1 MTGVFRVPGRKI
13 SRKTRNK
20 SIFPLSFFHIC
31 DTMGIN
37 NLETVGDTMRYFGK
51 LYLDKEKDIVV
62 TLWMDQSVLS
72 YTIHTTN
79 HQSDNLINN
88 LAATSGQTTTVR
100 NGRRVITG
108 QIPCY
113 IKGDGQRV
121 YIFRLNGTK
130 LANIYPD
137 GKIEVNSVIPAI
149 AKTLMSQTTDYK
161 YSFRETLVKS
171 YVREEVKLSTDLHTH
186 GNANLAA
193 DILIALAIKHQIRYP
208 LYYIKKLKLTVSP
221 AQQEFLDQQ
230 RREVEAKLDLTGL
243 TGKHRDRKIDDNTF
257 INFAD
262 LILLNLPHST
272 ENINRIRR
280 SLALL
285 KDSQA
290 VFTNL
295 EKLYLYRYVFTKGV
309 TADYRIDLPDF
320 RQIEDQ
326 DICGYLKRML
336 EDSERPLFSDLTL
349 YEDSLLWIGRE
360 YQKRHIHYV
369 EISDTT
375 LVKKDPSAARML
387 HQIHRILPLVKQETG
402 VDIRF
407 LAAIRRIPLTL
418 VKDNIASGNYLTE
431 AIQALKVVCK
441 DPYVV
446 GSDFVGEEI
455 NDIEE
460 LKAVIREIVTG
471 IAYQDPN
478 WTIRVH
484 AGENDSL
491 KSNMAKAISL
501 VEASLLPGQSFPYM
515 RIGHGLYG
523 ASLKSSQGKE
533 LLKKIR
539 EHDVVLEFQLTS
551 NVRLNNLIDLRTHPL
566 KGYLSRGISCVMGTD
581 GYGLYGTDSID
592 DQLALANF
600 LQITDGEFLK
610 MKAVEDGIIAR
621 QRENFLRKHQVFT
634 AQQGS
639 RSVEDYYLEELAR
652 ENPDI
657 SPVKFEIRKQPSY
670 PAFKAQVAEL
680 PWDKYPVIVAGGS
693 FTSSNAAQKVSDGD
707 RKILDGLLEQLDPQ
721 KVFFVVGHKLLGH
734 EKYLVENNRGFD
746 IYSIIP
752 SLMDPKQIRRLSQ
765 ADIKGIR
772 ISTESQEM
780 GIYKSFNYE
789 IFERRNCILLG
800 FDGNSS
806 LANLVQEARNGKGKA
821 RIFLYPKSPM
831 LKAKAASLEG
841 YVTIHAPESTVIRT
855 IRTLEDDIGTK
866 I

>member
-1 MTGVFRVPGRKI
+1 
-13 SRKTRNK
+13 
-20 SIFPLSFFHIC
+20 
-31 DTMGIN
+31 
-37 NLETVGDTMRYFGK
+37 MRYFGK

-62 TLWMDQSVLS
+62 ILGMDKTVLS
-72 YTIHTTN
+72 YTIHASN

-88 LAATSGQTTTVR
+88 LAAASGQTTTVKD
-100 NGRRVITG
+100 GRTVITG
-108 QIPCY
+108 RIPCY

-171 YVREEVKLSTDLHTH
+171 YVQEAGKLSTDLHTH
-186 GNANLAA
+186 GNANLTA

-208 LYYIKKLKLTVSP
+208 LYYIKKLQLTLSS
-221 AQQEFLDQQ
+221 AQQRFLEQQ
-230 RREVEAKLDLTGL
+230 RREVEEKLDLTGL

-262 LILLNLPHST
+262 LILLNLTHST

-280 SLALL
+280 SLSIL

-309 TADYRIDLPDF
+309 AADYRIDLPDF
-320 RQIEDQ
+320 SRIEDQ
-326 DICGYLKRML
+326 DIRNYLKRML
-336 EDSERPLFSDLTL
+336 EDSERHQFADLSL
-349 YEDSLLWIGRE
+349 YEDTLLWIGRE
-360 YQKRHIHYV
+360 YQKRHIQYV

-375 LVKKDPSAARML
+375 LVKRDASAARML

-418 VKDNIASGNYLTE
+418 VKEDIVSGNYLTE
-431 AIQALKVVCK
+431 AIQALKVVSR

-455 NDIEE
+455 NDIGE

-471 IAYQDPN
+471 IASRDPN

-501 VEASLLPGQSFPYM
+501 VEEALLPGQAFPYM
-515 RIGHGLYG
+515 RIGHGLYC
-523 ASLKSSQGKE
+523 ASLKRRQGQQLME
-533 LLKKIR
+533 KIK

-551 NVRLNNLIDLRTHPL
+551 NVRLNNIIDLRTHPL
-566 KGYLSRGISCVMGTD
+566 KSYLSRGISCVMGTD

-592 DQLALANF
+592 EQLALENF
-600 LQITDGEFLK
+600 LKITDSEFMQ
-610 MKAVEDGIIAR
+610 MKAAEDAIIAR
-621 QRENFLRKHQVFT
+621 QKDNFLRKHQAFT
-634 AQQGS
+634 ARRGN
-639 RSVEDYYLEELAR
+639 RSVQTYYMEELGR
-652 ENPDI
+652 EQADV
-657 SPVKFEIRKQPSY
+657 SPVKFEISKQPSY
-670 PAFKAQVAEL
+670 PVFKSRIAEL
-680 PWDKYPVIVAGGS
+680 PWDKYPIIVAGGS
-693 FTSSNAAQKVSDGD
+693 FTSGTGTQKISDSD
-707 RKILDGLLEQLDPQ
+707 RQLLDAMLEQLDPR
-721 KVFFVVGHKLLGH
+721 KVFFVVGHKLREH
-734 EKYLVENNRGFD
+734 EKYLVQNNRKFD
-746 IYSIIP
+746 IYCIIP
-752 SLMDPKQIRRLSQ
+752 SLMDPQQIRRLAQ

-789 IFERRNCILLG
+789 IFERRNCTLFA

-806 LANLVQEARNGKGKA
+806 VANLVQEARNGKGKA
-821 RIFLYPKSPM
+821 EIFLYPKSPM
-831 LKAKAASLEG
+831 LRAKAASLDG
-841 YVTIHAPESTVIRT
+841 YVTINASAGEAIRK
-855 IRTLEDDIGTK
+855 IRALEDHIGTRR
-866 I
+866 

>member
-1 MTGVFRVPGRKI
+1 
-13 SRKTRNK
+13 
-20 SIFPLSFFHIC
+20 
-31 DTMGIN
+31 
-37 NLETVGDTMRYFGK
+37 MRYFGK

-62 TLWMDQSVLS
+62 TLGMDNSVLS
-72 YTIHTTN
+72 YTIHANN

-88 LAATSGQTTTVR
+88 LAAISGQATTVQ
-100 NGRRVITG
+100 NGRTVITG
-108 QIPCY
+108 RIPCY

-137 GKIEVNSVIPAI
+137 GKIEVNSLIPAI

-161 YSFRETLVKS
+161 FSFRETLVKS

-186 GNANLAA
+186 GNANLNA

-208 LYYIKKLKLTVSP
+208 LYYIKKLRLTLSP
-221 AQQEFLDQQ
+221 AQQAFLEQQ
-230 RREVEAKLDLTGL
+230 RREVEAGLDLTGL
-243 TGKHRDRKIDDNTF
+243 TGKYRERKIDDNTF

-262 LILLNLPHST
+262 LILLNLAHST
-272 ENINRIRR
+272 ENINRIRN
-280 SLALL
+280 SLSIL

-309 TADYRIDLPDF
+309 GADYQIPLPDF
-320 RQIEDQ
+320 RQLEDR
-326 DICGYLKRML
+326 DIRVYLKRML
-336 EDSERPLFSDLTL
+336 EDSERPQFADLTL
-349 YEDSLLWIGRE
+349 YEDTLLWIGRE
-360 YQKRHIHYV
+360 YQKRHIQYV

-375 LVKKDPSAARML
+375 LVKKDASAARML
-387 HQIHRILPLVKQETG
+387 HQVHHILPLVKQETG

-418 VKDNIASGNYLTE
+418 VKDNITSGNYLTE
-431 AIQALKVVCK
+431 AVQALKTICK

-455 NDIEE
+455 NDIGE

-471 IAYQDPN
+471 IASQDPN

-491 KSNMAKAISL
+491 KSNMAKTISL
-501 VEASLLPGQSFPYM
+501 VEEALLPGQAFPYM
-515 RIGHGLYG
+515 RIGHGLYC
-523 ASLKSSQGKE
+523 ASLKSSQGKA

-551 NVRLNNLIDLRTHPL
+551 NVRLNNIIDLRTHPL
-566 KGYLSRGISCVMGTD
+566 KSYLSQGISCVMGTD

-592 DQLALANF
+592 EQLALSNF
-600 LQITDGEFLK
+600 LKITDAEFMQ
-610 MKAVEDGIIAR
+610 MKAAESAIIAR
-621 QRENFLRKHQVFT
+621 QTENFIQKFQSFT
-634 AQQGS
+634 AQRGN
-639 RSVEDYYLEELAR
+639 RSVEAYYLEELGR
-652 ENPDI
+652 EHSDV
-657 SPVKFEIRKQPSY
+657 SPVTFEIYKQPSY
-670 PAFKAQVAEL
+670 PVFKSRIAEL
-680 PWDKYPVIVAGGS
+680 PWDKYPIIIAGGS
-693 FTSSNAAQKVSDGD
+693 FTSSNAAQKVSAAD
-707 RKILDGLLEQLDPQ
+707 RQLMDALLEQLDPE
-721 KVFFVVGHKLLGH
+721 KVFFVVGHKLQGH
-734 EKYLVENNRGFD
+734 EKYMVQHNRGFD

-752 SLMDPKQIRRLSQ
+752 SLMSPGQIRRLSQ
-765 ADIKGIR
+765 ADIRGIR
-772 ISTESQEM
+772 LSTESQEM

-789 IFERRNCILLG
+789 IFERRNCTLFA

-806 LANLVQEARNGKGKA
+806 VANLVQEARNGKGSA
-821 RIFLYPKSPM
+821 QIFLYPKSAM

-841 YVTIHAPESTVIRT
+841 YVTLNAPEADVIRT
-855 IRTLEDDIGTK
+855 IHALQEDIGTK

>member
-1 MTGVFRVPGRKI
+1 
-13 SRKTRNK
+13 
-20 SIFPLSFFHIC
+20 
-31 DTMGIN
+31 
-37 NLETVGDTMRYFGK
+37 MRYFGK
-51 LYLDKEKDIVV
+51 LYLDKEKDLVV
-62 TLWMDQSVLS
+62 SLWMDKTVLS
-72 YTIHTTN
+72 YTIHAIN

-88 LAATSGQTTTVR
+88 LAAISGQTTTR
-100 NGRRVITG
+100 QEGRTVITG

-113 IKGDGQRV
+113 IKGNGQRV

-149 AKTLMSQTTDYK
+149 AKTLMSQTKDYK
-161 YSFRETLVKS
+161 FSFRETLVKS

-186 GNANLAA
+186 GNANLSA

-208 LYYIKKLKLTVSP
+208 LYYIKKLGLTVSP
-221 AQQEFLDQQ
+221 AQKAYLEQQ
-230 RREVEAKLDLTGL
+230 RQEAEAKLDLEGL
-243 TGKHRDRKIDDNTF
+243 TGKYRERKIDDNTF

-262 LILLNLPHST
+262 LILRNLLHST

-280 SLALL
+280 SLSIL

-309 TADYRIDLPDF
+309 ASDYQIHLPDF

-326 DICGYLKRML
+326 DIRDYLKRML
-336 EDSERPLFSDLTL
+336 EDSERPQLADLTL
-349 YEDSLLWIGRE
+349 YEDTLLWIGRE
-360 YQKRHIHYV
+360 YEKRHIQYV

-375 LVKKDPSAARML
+375 LVKKDASAARML
-387 HQIHRILPLVKQETG
+387 QQIHRILPLVKQETG

-418 VKDNIASGNYLTE
+418 VKDNIVSGNYLTE

-471 IAYQDPN
+471 IASEDPN

-491 KSNMAKAISL
+491 KSNMAKTIRL
-501 VEASLLPGQSFPYM
+501 VEASLLPGQTFPCL
-515 RIGHGLYG
+515 RIGHGLYC
-523 ASLKSSQGKE
+523 ASLKSRQGKE
-533 LLKKIR
+533 LMEKIK

-551 NVRLNNLIDLRTHPL
+551 NVRLNNIIDLQTHPL
-566 KGYLSRGISCVMGTD
+566 KSYLSRGISCVMGTD

-592 DQLALANF
+592 EQLALSNF
-600 LQITDGEFLK
+600 LKITDAEFLQ
-610 MKAVEDGIIAR
+610 MKSAENAIIDR
-621 QRENFLRKHQVFT
+621 QSKNFIRKHQIFT
-634 AQQGS
+634 AQRGS
-639 RSVEDYYLEELAR
+639 RSVEDYYLEELGKDLG
-652 ENPDI
+652 DI
-657 SPVKFEIRKQPSY
+657 SPVEFAIRKQPSY
-670 PAFKAQVAEL
+670 PVFKAKIAEL
-680 PWDKYPVIVAGGS
+680 PWDKYPIIIAGGS
-693 FTSSNAAQKVSDGD
+693 FTSGNASPKVSDSD
-707 RKILDGLLEQLDPQ
+707 KELLDALLENLDPQ
-721 KVFFVVGHKLLGH
+721 KVFFVVGHKLLGQ
-734 EKYLVENNRGFD
+734 EKYLVQNNRKFD
-746 IYSIIP
+746 VYSIIP
-752 SLMDPKQIRRLSQ
+752 SLMDRKQIQRLNQ

-789 IFERRNCILLG
+789 IFERRNCALFA

-806 LANLVQEARNGKGKA
+806 IANLVQEARNGKGKT
-821 RIFLYPKSPM
+821 RIFLYPRSPM

-841 YVTIHAPESTVIRT
+841 YVTTNAPSEAAIRK
-855 IRTLEDDIGTK
+855 ICKLQNDIGTK

>member
-1 MTGVFRVPGRKI
+1 
-13 SRKTRNK
+13 
-20 SIFPLSFFHIC
+20 
-31 DTMGIN
+31 
-37 NLETVGDTMRYFGK
+37 MRYFGK

-62 TLWMDQSVLS
+62 TLGMDKTVLS
-72 YTIHTTN
+72 YIIHASN

-88 LAATSGQTTTVR
+88 LAAASGQTTTVKD
-100 NGRRVITG
+100 GRTVITG
-108 QIPCY
+108 RIPCY

-171 YVREEVKLSTDLHTH
+171 YVKEEVKLSTDLHTH
-186 GNANLAA
+186 GNANLTA

-208 LYYIKKLKLTVSP
+208 LYYIKKLQLTLSS
-221 AQQEFLDQQ
+221 AQQRFLEQQ
-230 RREVEAKLDLTGL
+230 RREVEEKLDLTGL

-262 LILLNLPHST
+262 LILRNLAHST

-280 SLALL
+280 SLSIL

-309 TADYRIDLPDF
+309 AADYRIDLPDF
-320 RQIEDQ
+320 SRIEDQ
-326 DICGYLKRML
+326 DIRNYLKRML
-336 EDSERPLFSDLTL
+336 EDSERHQFADLSL
-349 YEDSLLWIGRE
+349 YEDTLLWIGRE
-360 YQKRHIHYV
+360 YQKRHIQYV

-375 LVKKDPSAARML
+375 LVKRDASAARML

-418 VKDNIASGNYLTE
+418 VKENIVSGNYLTE
-431 AIQALKVVCK
+431 AIQALKVVSR

-455 NDIEE
+455 NDIGE

-471 IAYQDPN
+471 IASRDPN

-501 VEASLLPGQSFPYM
+501 VEEALLPGQSFPYM
-515 RIGHGLYG
+515 RIGHGLYC
-523 ASLKSSQGKE
+523 ASLKSRQGQD
-533 LLKKIR
+533 LLEKIK

-551 NVRLNNLIDLRTHPL
+551 NVRLNNIIDLRTHPL
-566 KGYLSRGISCVMGTD
+566 KSYLSRGISCVMGTD

-592 DQLALANF
+592 EQLALENF
-600 LQITDGEFLK
+600 LKITDSEFMQ
-610 MKAVEDGIIAR
+610 MKAAEDTIIAR
-621 QRENFLRKHQVFT
+621 QKDNFLRKHQAFT
-634 AQQGS
+634 ARRGN
-639 RSVEDYYLEELAR
+639 RSVQAYYMEELGKEQA
-652 ENPDI
+652 DV
-657 SPVKFEIRKQPSY
+657 SPVKFEISKQPSY
-670 PAFKAQVAEL
+670 PVFKSRIAEL
-680 PWDKYPVIVAGGS
+680 PWDKYPIIIAGGS
-693 FTSSNAAQKVSDGD
+693 FASSTGTQKISDSD
-707 RKILDGLLEQLDPQ
+707 RQLLDAMLVQLDPR
-721 KVFFVVGHKLLGH
+721 KVFFVVGHKLREH
-734 EKYLVENNRGFD
+734 EKYLVQNNREFD
-746 IYSIIP
+746 IYCIIP
-752 SLMDPKQIRRLSQ
+752 SLMDPKQIRRLAQ

-789 IFERRNCILLG
+789 IFERRNCTLFA
-800 FDGNSS
+800 FDGNSAV
-806 LANLVQEARNGKGKA
+806 ANLVQEARNGKGKA
-821 RIFLYPKSPM
+821 EIFLYPKSPM
-831 LKAKAASLEG
+831 LRAKAASLEG
-841 YVTIHAPESTVIRT
+841 YVTINASASEAIRK
-855 IRTLEDDIGTK
+855 IRALEDHIGTRR
-866 I
+866 